1 MTRFARLAWGA
12 ALLTLMPAVADAQLT
27 QLAFPSRTSL
37 TLISTSSADFSDAKA
52 TITAIT
58 QVATGVAGGR
68 GLNLVASINI
78 VTLGTKSTSD
88 IGVNAAITKQFPQY
102 GVSQIDGSVA
112 ATGPGGGSFSLV
124 ESYGH
129 DTDPYGFGPLYRYA
143 DRSFYQDR
151 QDYGFLPPFTQTG
164 LPSLEFFFRSPAAV
178 SSTKAERSLPS
189 CSSPATIRQ
198 PPGSTL
204 APASNSSRTSNRPG
218 RSPATSSMIR
228 PAT

>member
-1 MTRFARLAWGA
+1 MTGFARLAWGA

-27 QLAFPSRTSL
+27 RLAFPSRTSL
-37 TLISTSSADFSDAKA
+37 TLIGTSSADFSDANAK
-52 TITAIT
+52 ITAIT
-58 QVATGVAGGR
+58 QVAPGGR
-68 GLNLVASINI
+68 GLNLDASINM
-78 VTLGTKSTSD
+78 VSLGTKSTGD
-88 IGVNAAITKQFPQY
+88 ISVNAAITKQFPQY

-124 ESYGH
+124 ESFGH

-143 DRSFYQDR
+143 DGSFYQDR
-151 QDYGFLPPFTQTG
+151 QDYGFLPPFHQTG

-204 APASNSSRTSNRPG
+204 APASTSSRTSTRPG